1 MWLPLT
7 RLCLAKLDFATLKAS
22 FARHSLPQEESEEGR
37 ARFCYFGTI
46 DLNFSRSRMF
56 ILKPPGIT
64 TSPGF

>member
-1 MWLPLT
+1 MYEAMSISP
-7 RLCLAKLDFATLKAS
+7 RKAG
-22 FARHSLPQEESEEGR
+22 E
-37 ARFCYFGTI
+37 RFELRYFGTI